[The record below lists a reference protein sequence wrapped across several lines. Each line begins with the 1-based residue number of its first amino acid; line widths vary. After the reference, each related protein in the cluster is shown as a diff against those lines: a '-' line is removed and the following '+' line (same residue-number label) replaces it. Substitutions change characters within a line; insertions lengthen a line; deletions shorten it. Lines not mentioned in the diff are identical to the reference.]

1 MALLKLTADL
11 AAQEQD
17 MFFTYDELIAEV
29 CVGLNSLLIW
39 HGVVPIQGVTG
50 SGGTLDLVDQ
60 ADDTPL
66 DGMDDTSDMC
76 ERAILLRHNAKIAVI
91 KALIEQRVARA
102 NRAHKQDT
110 KVTKVGQIVDLY
122 RRPATKD
129 FPGWKGP
136 GVVLEFDGTDG
147 PAIVRWQGRPWLMAL
162 RHLRPDEAYCPT
174 AAAGY
179 AASTYVAASATL
191 VGETSLAIDH
201 MIGQLMRLQ
210 DKVDG
215 ATPGKLQS
223 YGRVYDTRRN
233 QLLRFGTRVPRL
245 PAVAGP
251 SEAMLLVWK
260 RTARMDYIVQTVNTT
275 DSIPLRDVLVGTG
288 WSVTDVSVLMFV
300 RYLDDDDNNRDGADH
315 NDDPAMPDAPMCDP
329 AVDDHHHDDDD
340 VSMTAAGSVSAP
352 PSTIDHDES
361 NIEMPQL
368 EKSTTT
374 YDSDLPPEPEWNDD
388 ADLSQAIAASLKQQ
402 GDDDQHDSA
411 ASSSNHGPV
420 LPLAAVDEISGTGE
434 DTTLLTEPYDD
445 ELTR

>member
-136 GVVLEFDGTDG
+136 GVVLELNDTDGT
-147 PAIVRWQGRPWLMAL
+147 AIVRWQGRPWLMAP
-162 RHLRPDEAYCPT
+162 RRLRPHEGYCPT
-174 AAAGY
+174 TAAGY
-179 AASTYVAASATL
+179 AASTYLACSATST
-191 VGETSLAIDH
+191 EEASPAIDH
-201 MIGQLMRLQ
+201 MVEQLMRLQ

-233 QLLRFGTRVPRL
+233 RWTTVATKPELASMVRTEARYVAVGALGGFHFGPLRATAPRGPAAPDVAGL
-245 PAVAGP
+245 GAHVRAVAAGRM
-251 SEAMLLVWK
+251 AILG
-260 RTARMDYIVQTVNTT
+260 ARFRIV
-275 DSIPLRDVLVGTG
+275 
-288 WSVTDVSVLMFV
+288 
-300 RYLDDDDNNRDGADH
+300 
-315 NDDPAMPDAPMCDP
+315 
-329 AVDDHHHDDDD
+329 
-340 VSMTAAGSVSAP
+340 
-352 PSTIDHDES
+352 
-361 NIEMPQL
+361 
-368 EKSTTT
+368 
-374 YDSDLPPEPEWNDD
+374 
-388 ADLSQAIAASLKQQ
+388 AAS
-402 GDDDQHDSA
+402 HA
-411 ASSSNHGPV
+411 A
-420 LPLAAVDEISGTGE
+420 EE
-434 DTTLLTEPYDD
+434 
-445 ELTR
+445 TRRF